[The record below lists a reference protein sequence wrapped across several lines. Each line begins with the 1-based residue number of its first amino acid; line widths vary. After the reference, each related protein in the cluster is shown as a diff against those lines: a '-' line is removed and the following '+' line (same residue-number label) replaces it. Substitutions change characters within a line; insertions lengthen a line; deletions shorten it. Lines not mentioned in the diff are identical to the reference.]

1 VKEHQ
6 DKKGR
11 PTSQVQVQQPTLA
24 VCILALTDP
33 PRYVDLASGTT
44 PSGATAMDEM
54 NIADLLQH
62 YGHGLAALMRAQF
75 PAQHDPT
82 NASHLLPLPSLARP
96 LFTAQ
101 AHVVQSTL
109 KLLGQGEHPLVLG
122 EVGCGKS
129 MISLA
134 VAAALSPTHYPAMR
148 NALRAQGYWHHTHH
162 PRPVRRAL
170 VLCPPHL
177 LSSWSEQIRLTLPGA
192 AVVAVRQIA
201 DLHRSPP
208 PAKGGGPGSGLTI
221 YLLTRETA
229 KLGHAWRAGLTALG
243 TCPKCGTPTSEA
255 PERIVRKRLRCRHQS
270 LRAVH
275 PAGALAHA
283 LARMLLPVDPEDDTL
298 CALVPE
304 RYIRRAAGAADT
316 MSDEPEAGATAPEAE
331 GTEARQAR
339 WLAQTTH
346 CCDIAKM
353 QYARLIDQL
362 NQIIIHEGS
371 LSGTGWSEPLSA
383 LLRAAFLLHL
393 AAPAD
398 ARTALITRTVQRWT
412 ASALD
417 AAPVAAPLREACLRL
432 LLLLA
437 PTNPGI
443 VDQLLP
449 ALGSLAT
456 HDPFTRTR
464 ARLVEEAARAEKV
477 RAEQLMVQEA
487 RDQAVRWA
495 TTHPGGDWYDFTVPL
510 ETGILTWREGG
521 TPIPLGHVA
530 AAFASL
536 AILTQAG
543 RFVPGPPCNEPLYEA
558 VPTPR
563 RVPLARYIARHC
575 RRMFDLVILDEMHEF
590 NNSGSAQ
597 EQAAHLLAGLPGVAV
612 LGLTGSLMGG
622 YASSLFANFRAFS
635 PAFRR
640 AFGPHD
646 KGKFV
651 ARFGYLKILRTL
663 PDKPGAPEV
672 REYGKASLR
681 AEREED
687 PLIRV
692 LGEAPGVLPLF
703 LPQYLLPIASI
714 IHKADLEYALPPLR
728 EQPLAVTV
736 PAGDTDGQELLRR
749 YAILQQDL
757 LAQIAA
763 DRFSPLQGRLLGALT
778 ELPSFL
784 DLATADVGNALDQT
798 GCPVYEIRYSAN
810 CGEQSNSLVA
820 SVPLLDPQTALP
832 KERWLLEQVREQLA
846 RGRNVLLYV
855 RHTGNGRLIARY
867 QRLLRQRLGVEAAYL
882 DSTRVDTR
890 GREDWLKREVIGRKR
905 RVLLVNPEAVKTGL
919 NCLTPYFQ
927 TAIWLE
933 LTYNALTYR
942 QANGRIHRIGS
953 DPATSIEVYVPVYGS
968 TAQETALALVARKVT
983 VSTQMDG
990 LEVESQLEAAGAGEG
1005 AENALAVL
1013 SIGQAL
1019 YEILSGQAVAP
1030 QHQVPVPQVVSA
1042 AATCVSRQPS
1052 APSELPIVAPS
1063 TTTRPQ
1069 QLGLFDASADPTTKR
1084 AAKPPTLPIQQRE
1097 CPRQLSLF
1105 DLDEAA

>member
-1 VKEHQ
+1 
-6 DKKGR
+6 
-11 PTSQVQVQQPTLA
+11 
-24 VCILALTDP
+24 
-33 PRYVDLASGTT
+33 
-44 PSGATAMDEM
+44 
-54 NIADLLQH
+54 
-62 YGHGLAALMRAQF
+62 
-75 PAQHDPT
+75 
-82 NASHLLPLPSLARP
+82 
-96 LFTAQ
+96 
-101 AHVVQSTL
+101 
-109 KLLGQGEHPLVLG
+109 
-122 EVGCGKS
+122 
-129 MISLA
+129 
-134 VAAALSPTHYPAMR
+134 
-148 NALRAQGYWHHTHH
+148 
-162 PRPVRRAL
+162 
-170 VLCPPHL
+170 
-177 LSSWSEQIRLTLPGA
+177 
-192 AVVAVRQIA
+192 
-201 DLHRSPP
+201 
-208 PAKGGGPGSGLTI
+208 
-221 YLLTRETA
+221 
-229 KLGHAWRAGLTALG
+229 
-243 TCPKCGTPTSEA
+243 
-255 PERIVRKRLRCRHQS
+255 
-270 LRAVH
+270 
-275 PAGALAHA
+275 
-283 LARMLLPVDPEDDTL
+283 
-298 CALVPE
+298 
-304 RYIRRAAGAADT
+304 
-316 MSDEPEAGATAPEAE
+316 
-331 GTEARQAR
+331 
-339 WLAQTTH
+339 
-346 CCDIAKM
+346 
-353 QYARLIDQL
+353 
-362 NQIIIHEGS
+362 
-371 LSGTGWSEPLSA
+371 
-383 LLRAAFLLHL
+383 
-393 AAPAD
+393 
-398 ARTALITRTVQRWT
+398 
-412 ASALD
+412 
-417 AAPVAAPLREACLRL
+417 
-432 LLLLA
+432 
-437 PTNPGI
+437 
-443 VDQLLP
+443 
-449 ALGSLAT
+449 
-456 HDPFTRTR
+456 
-464 ARLVEEAARAEKV
+464 
-477 RAEQLMVQEA
+477 
-487 RDQAVRWA
+487 
-495 TTHPGGDWYDFTVPL
+495 
-510 ETGILTWREGG
+510 
-521 TPIPLGHVA
+521 
-530 AAFASL
+530 
-536 AILTQAG
+536 
-543 RFVPGPPCNEPLYEA
+543 
-558 VPTPR
+558 
-563 RVPLARYIARHC
+563 
-575 RRMFDLVILDEMHEF
+575 MFDLVVLDEMHEF

-597 EQAAHLLAGLPGVAV
+597 EQAAHLLAGLPGTAV

-635 PAFRR
+635 PTFRR

-663 PDKPGAPEV
+663 PDKPGTPEV

-736 PAGDTDGQELLRR
+736 AADDPPGQELLRR
-749 YAILQQDL
+749 YGTLQQAL

-784 DLATADVGNALDQT
+784 DLATADVGSALDQT

-820 SVPLLDPQTALP
+820 SVPLLDPQTLLP

-905 RVLLVNPEAVKTGL
+905 RVLLVNPETVKTGL

-953 DPATSIEVYVPVYGS
+953 DPASAIEVYVPVYGG